1 MSICFF
7 SSDGFLKVC
16 GVLELSHTN
25 IYIGK
30 RKLWERL
37 CLSKRG
43 FPPAKWC
50 LLGHFNDVLSSQER
64 RGLSSQI
71 NNREHEEFSSFIH
84 SMNLIV
90 VPLLNKRFS
99 WFSTDDLAM
108 SIIDRFLLFQN
119 LIVE

>member
-1 MSICFF
+1 M
-7 SSDGFLKVC
+7 C
-16 GVLELSHTN
+16 GVLEQSHTN

-30 RKLWERL
+30 IKLWEKL

-50 LLGHFNDVLSSQER
+50 LLGHFNDVLSSRER

-71 NNREHEEFSSFIH
+71 NNREHEEFSSFSH
-84 SMNLIV
+84 SMNLID
-90 VPLLNKRFS
+90 VPFLSKRFS
-99 WFSTDDLAM
+99 WFRTDGLAM
-108 SIIDRFLLFQN
+108 SIIDRFLLSEN